1 MSLPGGVELIITF
14 LVMVA
19 LASWLIWRVT
29 ARR

>member
-1 MSLPGGVELIITF
+1 VELVVTF

-19 LASWLIWRVT
+19 LVVWLIWRVS